1 METKITQKELLV
13 DWVRAIKKHT
23 EKLENFIYRM
33 EGELED
39 DTVEYSEAEMI
50 IMENIYKHL
59 WRSTNRLDDAGW
71 VKQTSI
77 DKVRENTA
85 RSL

>member
-1 METKITQKELLV
+1 MEAFW
-13 DWVRAIKKHT
+13 D
-23 EKLENFIYRM
+23 
-33 EGELED
+33 D